1 MTIRACTARSVVQY
15 MKAGAS
21 VREACLEAVR
31 DLRSLKGGYLGPVI
45 VLAIDRQGS
54 PYVVSTGPVVKGLD
68 YFYWSGADIEPRR
81 AEIVAADTQPL

>member
-1 MTIRACTARSVVQY
+1 

-45 VLAIDRQGS
+45 IHAIDRHGS
-54 PYVVSTGPVVKGLD
+54 PCVVSTGPVVRGLD
-68 YFYWSGADIEPRR
+68 YFYWDGADIELRR
-81 AEIVAADTQPL
+81 AEIAGADIQPR